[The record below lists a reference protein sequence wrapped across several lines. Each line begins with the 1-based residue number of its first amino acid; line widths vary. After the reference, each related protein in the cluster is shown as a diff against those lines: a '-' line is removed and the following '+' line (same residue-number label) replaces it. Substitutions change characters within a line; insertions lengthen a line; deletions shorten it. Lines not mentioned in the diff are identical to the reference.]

1 MGEVAHD
8 PFEIDLSYTR
18 FTGDIHSYGMTT
30 NDLYAHYDQVEFIS
44 ADKKKRIGSNKS
56 LILNNWQAVLSSKF
70 DTLLWVPVCQSEK
83 TMCKASISIW
93 RTTNN
98 CWFAQHMA
106 SEGDPTALVSVLLNS
121 LTKGI
126 MTFPQSNACQH
137 WYSPDNKAARKIH
150 EKMVDSVGSDYSSNI
165 PYEYIEIDPN
175 DVQKETSILSVR
187 PCQKETINDVIS
199 IAMATRGKIY
209 VIAEELNAFDIEL
222 DVLDQKYQKIGL
234 RRKRY
239 IWIAYDKWKKPLG
252 AAICY
257 RGALGLNLSF
267 LENRCDLLIPEA
279 NHTQMDDICNALMV
293 KIKQTY
299 FDPDFDN
306 KINCDLKFPIDYIP
320 VITDK
325 KIAQYLKVN
334 SGAKHI
340 RFYNQCIW
348 LFEGYY
354 YYYKYIEKYFQDIVA
369 YMKAKKEMI
378 MTKEKLYI
386 TGPTRT
392 FIKMIKSRYP
402 HVEIDAVYQHMGV
415 ERHHIEDPNYWL
427 TQDQINRFYD
437 KVVEL
442 TGNPDIA
449 REAGKFAL
457 ESEGLGPLNR
467 YLIAL
472 GTPKKVYEKSANF
485 SRHLDKSTD
494 YESKIIDKNTAEIIA
509 TPKADVHQ
517 ARFQCQNRL
526 GNIEQVPILFGC
538 KLTKLDHDECIFE
551 GGNRCHYIVK
561 WSETTAFRF
570 KQARNIVLILFILA
584 GIGLAFL
591 GKTLAVPAILSLLI
605 ATLCFC
611 WFAENKE
618 KNHFKNELTQLTN
631 IHTSYDQLL
640 TATSDFAE
648 MLKDIGEAIG
658 NAENVE
664 NIVDA
669 FLMPLKER
677 LDFDYGIVLLS
688 DRDNTTLRYTKGFGL
703 TKESENILGNASVL
717 LNNPNTFNHY
727 FVRSYRLKQ
736 PVVMNELKDAAKIA
750 EDQKVVDVLKAD
762 AFIVCPIIH
771 ADKALGVLAVFQKE
785 KKRELIQR
793 DVNVLM
799 GVTSTIGA
807 HISKKNE

>member
-1 MGEVAHD
+1 METD
-8 PFEIDLSYTR
+8 EQDSCNLYPSYTR
-18 FTGDIHSYGMTT
+18 QTGDIHSYGMSVD
-30 NDLYAHYDQVEFIS
+30 DLFAHYEKSGFIS
-44 ADKKKRIGSNKS
+44 EEKANRIGSFKP
-56 LILNNWQAVLSSKF
+56 LILSNWQTILSSSNS
-70 DTLLWVPVCQSEK
+70 LLWVPVCQSKK
-83 TMCKASISIW
+83 TKCMASLSIW

-106 SEGDPTALVSVLLNS
+106 SEGDPLGLVSVILNS
-121 LTKGI
+121 LVKGI
-126 MTFPQSNACQH
+126 MAFPQSIACQN
-137 WYSPDNKAARKIH
+137 WYSPDNSAAQKVHSQMLAFMGREHASEI
-150 EKMVDSVGSDYSSNI
+150 S
-165 PYEYIEIDPN
+165 YEYVKVVPN
-175 DVQKETSILSVR
+175 TIQVDTSSISIYAFQKEMQADLL
-187 PCQKETINDVIS
+187 TIAS
-199 IAMATRGKIY
+199 ASRGNIFVK
-209 VIAEELNAFDIEL
+209 AEELDADDIEL
-222 DVLDQKYQKIGL
+222 DELDKKYQQIGL

-239 IWIAYDKWKKPLG
+239 IWLAYDVYKKPLG

-257 RGALGLNLSF
+257 RGPLGLNLSF
-267 LENRCDLLIPEA
+267 LENRCDLLIPELYYSKLD
-279 NHTQMDDICNALMV
+279 QICNALME
-293 KIKQTY
+293 KIKQVY
-299 FDPDFDN
+299 FDPDFDQ
-306 KINCDLKFPIDYIP
+306 KINLKLKFPLNYIP
-320 VITDK
+320 VITCRK
-325 KIAQYLKVN
+325 VAQYLKN
-334 SGAKHI
+334 NGAHHI
-340 RFYNQCIW
+340 RYYNQCIW
-348 LFEGYY
+348 FIKDYHKYYRYLEGQF
-354 YYYKYIEKYFQDIVA
+354 KDIIA

-378 MTKEKLYI
+378 MTKEKLYN

-402 HVEIDAVYQHMGV
+402 HVEIDAVYKHMGV

-427 TQDQINRFYD
+427 TQDQINRFYE

-442 TGNPDIA
+442 TGNPNIA

-472 GTPKKVYEKSANF
+472 GTPKMVYEKSADF

-509 TPKADVHQ
+509 TPKANVHQ

-538 KLTKLDHDECIFE
+538 KLKKLDHDECIFE

-561 WSETTAFRF
+561 WSETSAFRF
-570 KQARNIVLILFILA
+570 KQARNIVLILFIIA

-591 GKTLAVPAILSLLI
+591 GKTLAVPAIVSLLI
-605 ATLCFC
+605 TTLCFC

-618 KNHFKNELTQLTN
+618 KNHFKNELIQLTN

-640 TATSDFAE
+640 TTTSDFAE
-648 MLKDIGEAIG
+648 MLKDIGAAIG
-658 NAENVE
+658 STSEDVE
-664 NIVDA
+664 NIVEA

-736 PVVMNELKDAAKIA
+736 PVVMNEMKDPAKIA

-771 ADKALGVLAVFQKE
+771 ADNALGVLAVFQKE